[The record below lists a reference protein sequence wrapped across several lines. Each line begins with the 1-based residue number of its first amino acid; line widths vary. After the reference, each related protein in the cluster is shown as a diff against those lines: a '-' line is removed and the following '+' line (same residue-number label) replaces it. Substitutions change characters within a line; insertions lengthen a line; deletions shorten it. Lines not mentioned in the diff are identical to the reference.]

1 MLDSVAAFAEEMS
14 DIVKTS
20 ELTQTRAFVHSFV
33 KEVEVKPGRAAIVY
47 TIPTPKDSPMG
58 GANAAEVALNGG
70 VRSSVCHGGPCKTE
84 LRTFRWEFQL

>member
-47 TIPTPKDSPMG
+47 TICQGRRDIRPC
-58 GANAAEVALNGG
+58 GG
-70 VRSSVCHGGPCKTE
+70 VKVYHRDVGAQHECHHAAGV
-84 LRTFRWEFQL
+84 RRIR